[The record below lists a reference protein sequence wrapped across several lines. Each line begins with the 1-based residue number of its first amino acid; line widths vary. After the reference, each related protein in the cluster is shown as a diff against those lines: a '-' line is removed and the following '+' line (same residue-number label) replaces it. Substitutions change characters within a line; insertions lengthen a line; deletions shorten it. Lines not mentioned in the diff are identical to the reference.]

1 MDGGR
6 PALLRLPRRHVAGF
20 MQARP
25 PAPPRLPRPA
35 PQLAKTTASATEL
48 TASGFMHLT
57 GSDMDDTA
65 DEADTL
71 SGSYAIGGASTT
83 FSLASGACGAR
94 LSRVSSRQL
103 CTEAML
109 KVLQQEIR
117 RGRRRSAELSACA
130 DLVVCDAIG
139 RGGFGSVYKGTWHT
153 IPAAIKVRGRMP
165 PACKHVCMYNA
176 HAARAG
182 AWRRMGLHGVAQ
194 RSHASCRVAPGP
206 PPPAWHRAWPQGRPL
221 NASALVA
228 SIRTQLLTFAKTPTP
243 LTATPCYPLCRS

>member
-117 RGRRRSAELSACA
+117 RGRCRSAELSACD
-130 DLVVCDAIG
+130 DLVVQHTIG
-139 RGGFGSVYKGTWHT
+139 RGGFGSVYKGTWHGM
-153 IPAAIKVRGRMP
+153 PAAIKVRLRAAAPAWRAAIP
-165 PACKHVCMYNA
+165 PR
-176 HAARAG
+176 HAAP
-182 AWRRMGLHGVAQ
+182 RR
-194 RSHASCRVAPGP
+194 RFR
-206 PPPAWHRAWPQGRPL
+206 
-221 NASALVA
+221 
-228 SIRTQLLTFAKTPTP
+228 
-243 LTATPCYPLCRS
+243 